1 MQVFEEHK
9 DRATRR
15 GPAEKFHNRIEK
27 DPSRLFRR
35 EFKRRRNVGKKAA
48 ELRHQTSHLPRVIPE
63 CGSEG
68 VEACRLSHCGLENFD
83 ERAERE
89 RILGIGTTAA
99 QPHESSSRSLGR
111 ELGGNSGLA
120 DAEHASDHDDSALAA
135 KCTLELSTKCGTF

>member
-27 DPSRLFRR
+27 DPSRLCRR
-35 EFKRRRNVGKKAA
+35 EFKRRRDVGKKAA

-68 VEACRLSHCGLENFD
+68 VQAGRLSHGGLENFN
-83 ERAERE
+83 ERAEGQ
-89 RILGIGTTAA
+89 RILAIVTTAD
-99 QPHESSSRSLGR
+99 QRDESSSRSLRR

-120 DAEHASDHDDSALAA
+120 NAEHASDHHNSAIAA
-135 KCTLELSTKCGTF
+135 KCTLELSTN